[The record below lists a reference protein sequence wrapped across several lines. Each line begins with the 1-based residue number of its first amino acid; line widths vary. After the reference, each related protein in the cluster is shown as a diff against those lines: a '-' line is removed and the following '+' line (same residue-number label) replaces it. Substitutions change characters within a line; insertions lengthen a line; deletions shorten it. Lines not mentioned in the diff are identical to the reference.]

1 MLPPLRSINYLRTMP
16 MDKVTSIDR
25 HAALL
30 ATRRAA
36 VQARL
41 ADIFPRRETHIT
53 WDVGCGHGHF
63 LTAYAAAHPEK
74 LCLGVDME
82 INRIERAEK
91 KRHRAK
97 LTNAHFIH
105 SEARLFLQA
114 LPPEARIAEVFILFP
129 DPWPKLRHHKH
140 RILQPSFLAQL
151 AAHAAADCVLHFR
164 TDHHPYYLE
173 ARAALLSAPQWQ
185 LVDDAPWPFEHATVF
200 QQRAERHDSLV
211 ARKRSIASP
220 PSAPSPLAPQ
230 GEISS
235 PLIVARPS
243 TANHFGR

>member
-1 MLPPLRSINYLRTMP
+1 

-30 ATRRAA
+30 ASRRAA
-36 VQARL
+36 VQTRL
-41 ADIFPRRETHIT
+41 ADILPEPAARIT
-53 WDVGCGHGHF
+53 WEVGSGHGHF

-74 LCLGVDME
+74 LCLGVDIE

-91 KRHRAK
+91 KRTRAK
-97 LTNAHFIH
+97 LANVHFIH

-140 RILQPSFLAQL
+140 RILQPGFLAQL
-151 AAHAAADCVLHFR
+151 AAHATDDCVLHFR
-164 TDHHPYYLE
+164 TDHHPYYVE
-173 ARAALLSAPQWQ
+173 ARTALQSAPQWQ
-185 LVDDAPWPFEHATVF
+185 LIDDAPWPFEHATVF

-211 ARKRSIASP
+211 ARKRAIAAA
-220 PSAPSPLAPQ
+220 PSAASPLAPQ
-230 GEISS
+230 GQISP
-235 PLIVARPS
+235 PLIVARPL